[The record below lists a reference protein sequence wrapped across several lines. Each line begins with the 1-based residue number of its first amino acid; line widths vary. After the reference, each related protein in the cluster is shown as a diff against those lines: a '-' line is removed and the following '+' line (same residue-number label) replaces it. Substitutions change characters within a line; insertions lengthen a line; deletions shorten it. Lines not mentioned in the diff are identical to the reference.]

1 MMSFEQKDVLS
12 KVDIWVE
19 IVVVLVV
26 HDDKPGCDKVEMVR
40 LELKTQQRDECA
52 KNNLDKIEIDKKGDN
67 DFDKEREVVVVE
79 DIDKMDFDKWVD
91 KTDFDVDKH
100 HYYLLNEDDNHD
112 FNGDNLIDHL
122 MILLPVVVELF

>member
-1 MMSFEQKDVLS
+1 
-12 KVDIWVE
+12 
-19 IVVVLVV
+19 
-26 HDDKPGCDKVEMVR
+26 
-40 LELKTQQRDECA
+40 
-52 KNNLDKIEIDKKGDN
+52 LDKIEIDKKGDN
-67 DFDKEREVVVVE
+67 DFDKEREVVVVVE

>member
-1 MMSFEQKDVLS
+1 MSFEQKDVLS

-19 IVVVLVV
+19 IVV
-26 HDDKPGCDKVEMVR
+26 HDDKPGFDKVEMVQM
-40 LELKTQQRDECA
+40 QQRDECA

-112 FNGDNLIDHL
+112 FDGDNLIDHL
-122 MILLPVVVELF
+122 MILLPVVVVELF